1 MYILPQEVKS
11 IAKSKKLDELT
22 SDEINCIL
30 FAFEQKYDVYF
41 ERVDKRHIYSVAD
54 LYFSLDQI
62 VALLLSEYT
71 FEQISEVYR
80 KKLDEFWK
88 SQSMKEA
95 LESQT

>member
-41 ERVDKRHIYSVAD
+41 EWVDKRHIYSVAD

-62 VALLLSEYT
+62 VALLLSDYT
-71 FEQISEVYR
+71 FEQITEMYR
-80 KKLDEFWK
+80 KKLDEFGA
-88 SQSMKEA
+88 SESIKEV
-95 LESQT
+95 LV